1 MKKSNTQ
8 SIGEVINEYLKALK
22 LDSKIKETRILNK
35 WDQIVGKTVAKA
47 TSNLYI
53 KNRVLYIYLKSSV
66 VRNEL
71 FMIRQGIIAKINS
84 MAEETIIDDIILK

>member
-1 MKKSNTQ
+1 MKKNNTQ
-8 SIGEVINEYLKALK
+8 SIGDVINEYLKALK
-22 LDSKIKETRILNK
+22 LDSKIKETRILND
-35 WDQIVGKTVAKA
+35 WDNIVGKTIAKM
-47 TSNLYI
+47 TSDLYI
-53 KNRVLYIYLKSSV
+53 KNRVLYVHLKSSV

>member
-8 SIGEVINEYLKALK
+8 SIGDVINEYLKALK
-22 LDSKIKETRILNK
+22 LDSKIKETRILND
-35 WDQIVGKTVAKA
+35 WDNIVGKTIAKM
-47 TSNLYI
+47 TSDLYI
-53 KNRVLYIYLKSSV
+53 KNRVLYVHLKSSV